1 MSSYL
6 RRSGFRD
13 FLSESIELVCVSI
26 FVYTPAFNLKFST
39 VTLILEA
46 DPKQFNMR
54 FSSIALFAVVGSAV
68 AQVGGGPGDKGL
80 STSPDSDG
88 CFESCF
94 RKSGCPAGDE
104 TCFCNNQAA
113 IDKSACC
120 VSKECSPEAQKIIG
134 IFAHLIC
141 QKGTGK
147 IPQRQ
152 SDGCKKSGGSRMIKG

>member
-26 FVYTPAFNLKFST
+26 FVYTPAFNLK
-39 VTLILEA
+39 
-46 DPKQFNMR
+46 FNMR